1 MRAVVRGTRFR
12 NELKRLKRRGF
23 NMAELYAVV
32 DLLAEDGEL
41 PLRYRPHKL
50 TREWDGI
57 WECHIEGDWLLIY
70 EVTDKEVILHR
81 TGTHSELFG

>member
-1 MRAVVRGTRFR
+1 MRAVVRSTRFR

-23 NMAELYAVV
+23 NMAELYATI

-41 PLRYRPHKL
+41 PPGYSPHKL
-50 TREWDGI
+50 SREWVGI
-57 WECHIEGDWLLIY
+57 LECHIEGDWLLIY

-81 TGTHSELFG
+81 TGTHADLFD

>member
-1 MRAVVRGTRFR
+1 MRAVVRSNRFR
-12 NELKRLKRRGF
+12 SELKRLKRRGF
-23 NMAELYAVV
+23 SMAELYAVI

-41 PLRYRPHKL
+41 PPGYRPHKL
-50 TREWDGI
+50 AREWDGV
-57 WECHIEGDWLLIY
+57 WECHIEHDWLLIY